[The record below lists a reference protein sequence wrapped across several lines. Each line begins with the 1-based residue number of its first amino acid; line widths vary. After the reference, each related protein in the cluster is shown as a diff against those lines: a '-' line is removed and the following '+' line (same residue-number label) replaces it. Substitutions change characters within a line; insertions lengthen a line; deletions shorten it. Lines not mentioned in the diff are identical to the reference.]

1 MKNELTFEIEK
12 RNLQGLFSE
21 RNFELAEQ
29 LASRMLKDYNQFDY
43 ELLLKRA
50 SIKQCL
56 MKYDEAMQ
64 DASLALQLVPD
75 APDAYRQLSDCLIAT
90 QRFSEARN
98 VIKHLLLKEPENAQ
112 VRQQLA
118 MLGNQIKND
127 EDPKFEYTKEHFRSL
142 NEAVSGP

>member
-64 DASLALQLVPD
+64 DASLAL
-75 APDAYRQLSDCLIAT
+75 
-90 QRFSEARN
+90 
-98 VIKHLLLKEPENAQ
+98 
-112 VRQQLA
+112 
-118 MLGNQIKND
+118 
-127 EDPKFEYTKEHFRSL
+127 
-142 NEAVSGP
+142 